1 MKSKTLWIF
10 LLFFPLF
17 SFGQSIQGNSTVCV
31 GSSTTLSCNAC
42 GIPPTSP
49 TSAWS
54 SSNSSVA
61 SIDVNGMVTGLNA
74 GTVTI
79 TYTDNGGSTVTTSFT
94 VGAIPTL
101 VNNGS
106 ITYFCQENIQQNIGF
121 TSNPSSSNNSIKWY
135 DSNINP
141 IIPNPTSLSVNCN
154 IPQNDT
160 NYISQVSPLGCEG
173 PKSEVITIVVATPS
187 APLTQ
192 NLDYCVGDN
201 APALTAQ
208 ADIGNTLQWFK
219 STSPNTVTNSIN
231 PSTSNPGQETWLV
244 RQIKQVPINQVC
256 IGPKS
261 SLTVTT
267 HANPNPP
274 SVTTTSFT
282 YCIDD
287 PAIQLA
293 ATPDAGHQ
301 LIWYGPGN
309 TQSLT
314 APTPPTSTPG
324 VFTYNVTQQNTLA
337 QNCESTSIAITVTV
351 LDKAQTPTF
360 SGGVLPVEYCV
371 GDNSIPLSASS
382 ITAGVLIWY
391 NEDGTLTSSNF
402 GVGGAPTPSTNANA
416 VGTVNYK
423 VILDPTTNPN
433 LCPSDTLIIPVVVHP
448 NPVITTS
455 NQSVCE
461 GGSVTLSATGAGT
474 GGSYYWNGGVVN
486 NSAITVTPQVTT
498 TYTVTGTDQYGCQGT
513 EDATVTVLDLPNTPS
528 TTSTN
533 ETLCQEVGTYIP
545 SVTAGAGNSLT
556 WYASNGTSVISG
568 PPSINK
574 NTLGTY
580 TYYVSQTNSNGCES
594 EKLQITINIVAV
606 PTAPTT
612 NPISYCKDEFASS
625 LVATPG
631 SGYILQ
637 WYDSDGITVLSSAPT
652 PQTTSTGT
660 TTYYVS
666 QITSNNCESPKASIS
681 VTINDLPPSPTATPN
696 AYVYCLNENATT
708 LSATAVSGNSL
719 KWYGTDGNAVL
730 TSAPTPPTS
739 SSGNTNYYVSQVNG
753 QGCESSKTSI
763 NIDVKPAVAVPTA
776 SPGNIIEY
784 CENDAATPLFAS
796 GNGGNLIWYNSD
808 GTLTNNNNG
817 IGGSPTPS
825 TSSSAI
831 GTTQYYVV
839 QQSLITGCDSDPL
852 YVDVEVYANPTITTT
867 STVSSCAGE
876 AVTLN
881 GNGAGT
887 GGSYSWDGGVVDGI
901 SFVPPFSNTSTTY
914 TVTGTDVNGCQNTAT
929 ATVTVNSTVTP
940 TATPNAYDYC
950 IDDIATT
957 LSASAL
963 ANHSLKWFDTDGS
976 TVLSNAP
983 TPPTTI
989 SGNTDYYVSQID
1001 NSTGCESPQTSINI
1015 DVKPAVAIP
1024 VASPGNQTEYCENE
1038 FATALV
1044 ASGSGG
1050 NLIWYNSDG
1059 TLTNTNFGVGGSPT
1073 PSTASSAIGTTQ
1085 YYVVQQS
1092 LITGCDSDPLYVDV
1106 EVYANPT
1113 ITTTSTVSSCA
1124 GEAVTLNGNG
1134 AGTGGSYSWDG
1145 GVVDGISFVPPFSNT
1160 TTTYT
1165 VTGTDFNGCQN
1176 TATATLTVN
1185 SLPNSPTVIAP
1196 SYSYCK
1202 DAIAT
1207 PLLAN
1212 VSFNHTLVWYN
1223 SDGVSVLTAPFTP
1236 PTSTTGTF
1244 TYYVSQIDNSTGC
1257 ESPTE
1262 SIDVIVGIG
1271 IPSPITFDRSV
1282 CRNDFSTLLT
1292 ATKLPGNTLNW
1303 FDPNG
1308 NALSFA
1314 PTYNTL
1320 IPGTTSYYVSQYDPV
1335 TGCESPQDTIDVVVN
1350 DLPNISAGTDF
1361 DICQGESAILTGTGA
1376 GTGGSYSW
1384 SSGLSDGVSFDPTA
1398 TSTYTVT
1405 GTDANGCS
1413 AADDITITVNTIPSS
1428 PTIDPNSQTTFITGS
1443 VSSVLSAIALPG
1455 FTLTW
1460 YNSDGTLV
1468 NGTGS
1473 APTPS
1478 TATTNV
1484 GTSEYLVTQTSTS
1497 GCESAPLTV
1506 QIVVLGVNVSNDTT
1520 ICLTDTA
1527 QLLVSTYSANT
1538 STFNSTGYTFIGNYN
1553 GSDYYISPIDTSWS
1567 EVRSR
1572 AISDGGDLVNITDSA
1587 ENYFVTQGLMPYSST
1602 SFGSYYYMG
1611 IYQDLSSSS
1620 YAEPSG
1626 GWFNIDSTLVS
1637 HTNWKPGEP
1646 NNLFGT
1652 EHFGEIVIDSAT
1664 QVEFWN
1670 DVPDTQ
1676 SNKFG
1681 VIEVPTS
1688 NSPSWSYL
1696 WSTGDTT
1703 STINV
1708 NPLMNTQYWV
1718 AISDGNNTWYDSV
1731 NVSVNLLDINITQ
1744 TDTILCAGDSSG
1756 TLGVDI
1762 NPGNGPY
1769 QYLWNTGST
1778 LDSLKNVTV
1787 GTYSVTV
1794 TDGMGCSA
1802 SDAINIV
1809 SPNLMTLTTQGIS
1822 NYNGFDIS
1830 CSGEADAVA
1839 YANANGGTPG
1849 YTYLWSNGAT
1859 GDTVSSLSFG
1869 TYFVTVID
1877 SNGCSTLDTLIL
1889 TEPLPLALNIS
1900 SLSNVFGNQIDCY
1913 GDSTGV
1919 LFSALVGGAGGYSYT
1934 WNNGSTIDSIYN
1946 LGAGTY
1952 WVTAQDTNG
1961 CTLTDT
1967 VTLTQPSLPFT
1978 TTASTQSNFNGF
1990 GISCNGGNDGSIS
2003 VSAQGSNAPYSY
2015 AWSNGATTAS
2025 QSNLG
2030 QGTYTVV
2037 VTDSLGCISNANV
2050 VITEPSLL
2058 TYSYII
2064 DDVSCYLGQNGSI
2077 EIIPQGGVMPYDIQ
2091 WFNGTDSTVL
2101 DSLSSGYF
2109 AFTIIDQNNCLVIDS
2124 VEIYEPAEIEITV
2137 DTIQPTCE
2145 RLNDGQ
2151 IDAFIYGGTYPYSYM
2166 LNGSPVNLPLDSV
2179 AVGSYILT
2187 VVDSNSCTQTIAF
2200 GLEPL
2205 QPSCFMIPNMY
2216 SPNYDG
2222 YNDEFRI
2229 RHSSWS
2235 SYTLTIYNSI
2245 GQLVYSGS
2253 SSTPYWDG
2261 ITNGDSMPTG
2271 DYYYQLITNEGEVIY
2286 GYVTLIR

>member
-1 MKSKTLWIF
+1 MKSKFFWIF

-17 SFGQSIQGNSTVCV
+17 SLGQSIQGNSTVCV
-31 GSSTTLSCNAC
+31 GSSTILSCNAC

-121 TSNPSSSNNSIKWY
+121 TSNPSFANNSIKWY
-135 DSNINP
+135 DSNLSP
-141 IIPNPTSLSVNCN
+141 IIPNPSAITVDCN

-160 NYISQVSPLGCEG
+160 NYISQVSSLGCEG
-173 PKSEVITIVVATPS
+173 PKSEVVTIVVATPP
-187 APLTQ
+187 APITQ
-192 NLDYCVGDN
+192 DLDYCVGDN
-201 APALTAQ
+201 APVLTAQ

-287 PAIQLA
+287 PAVQLA

-337 QNCESTSIAITVTV
+337 QNCESTSITITVTV

-360 SGGVLPVEYCV
+360 SGVGILPVEYCV
-371 GDNSIPLSASS
+371 NDASIPLSASS
-382 ITAGVLIWY
+382 ATPGVLIWY

-423 VILDPTTNPN
+423 VILDPTSPN

-461 GGSVTLSATGAGT
+461 GGSVILSATGAGS

-498 TYTVTGTDQYGCQGT
+498 TYTVTGTDQYGCQGI
-513 EDATVTVLDLPNTPS
+513 EDATVTVLNLPNTPS

-580 TYYVSQTNSNGCES
+580 TYYVSQTNSDGCES
-594 EKLQITINIVAV
+594 EKLQIVTDIVTV

-612 NPISYCKDEFASS
+612 NNVSYCRDENSS
-625 LVATPG
+625 PLQATP
-631 SGYILQ
+631 SSSNTLQ
-637 WYDSDGITVLSSAPT
+637 WYDSDGTTILSSAPT
-652 PQTTSTGT
+652 PQTTSTGI

-666 QITSNNCESPKASIS
+666 QITSNNCESPKATIS
-681 VTINDLPPSPTATPN
+681 VIVNDLPLPPVATPN
-696 AYVYCLNENATT
+696 NHVYCLNDIPTT
-708 LSATAVSGNSL
+708 LSATALAGNSL
-719 KWYGTDGNAVL
+719 KWYGTDGVTVL
-730 TSAPTPPTS
+730 SNAPTPPTS
-739 SSGNTNYYVSQVNG
+739 ASDNTNYYVSQVNG

-763 NIDVKPAVAVPTA
+763 NIDVKPAVAMPIA
-776 SPGNIIEY
+776 SPGN
-784 CENDAATPLFAS
+784 
-796 GNGGNLIWYNSD
+796 
-808 GTLTNNNNG
+808 
-817 IGGSPTPS
+817 
-825 TSSSAI
+825 
-831 GTTQYYVV
+831 
-839 QQSLITGCDSDPL
+839 
-852 YVDVEVYANPTITTT
+852 
-867 STVSSCAGE
+867 
-876 AVTLN
+876 
-881 GNGAGT
+881 
-887 GGSYSWDGGVVDGI
+887 
-901 SFVPPFSNTSTTY
+901 
-914 TVTGTDVNGCQNTAT
+914 
-929 ATVTVNSTVTP
+929 
-940 TATPNAYDYC
+940 
-950 IDDIATT
+950 
-957 LSASAL
+957 
-963 ANHSLKWFDTDGS
+963 K
-976 TVLSNAP
+976 
-983 TPPTTI
+983 
-989 SGNTDYYVSQID
+989 
-1001 NSTGCESPQTSINI
+1001 
-1015 DVKPAVAIP
+1015 
-1024 VASPGNQTEYCENE
+1024 TEYCENE

-1282 CRNDFSTLLT
+1282 CRDDFSTLLT

-1361 DICQGESAILTGTGA
+1361 EICLGESTIVSASGA
-1376 GTGGSYSW
+1376 GIGGSYSW

-1527 QLLVSTYSANT
+1527 QLLVNTYSANT
-1538 STFNSTGYTFIGNYN
+1538 STFNSTGYTFIGTYN
-1553 GSDYYISPIDTSWS
+1553 GSDYYISPIDTSWL

-1602 SFGSYYYMG
+1602 SFGPYYYIG

-1620 YAEPSG
+1620 YTEPSG

-1637 HTNWKPGEP
+1637 YTNWKPGEP

-1676 SNKFG
+1676 SNKYG

-1688 NSPSWSYL
+1688 NSPAWTYL
-1696 WSTGDTT
+1696 WSTGDTS

-1708 NPLMNTQYWV
+1708 NPTVDTQYWV
-1718 AISDGNNTWYDSV
+1718 AISDGSNTWYDTV
-1731 NVSVNLLDINITQ
+1731 DVTVNLLDITITQ

-1756 TLGVDI
+1756 TLGVAI

-1778 LDSLKNVTV
+1778 LDSLNNVTV
-1787 GTYSVTV
+1787 GIYSVIV
-1794 TDGMGCSA
+1794 TDAMGCSA

-1809 SPNLMTLTTQGIS
+1809 SPNSMTLTTQSIS

-1877 SNGCSTLDTLIL
+1877 SNGCSTQDTLIL
-1889 TEPLPLALNIS
+1889 TEPSPLALNIS

-1913 GDSTGV
+1913 GDSTGA
-1919 LFSALVGGAGGYSYT
+1919 LFSALLGGVGGYSYT
-1934 WNNGSTIDSIYN
+1934 WNNGSTLDSIYN

-1952 WVTAQDTNG
+1952 WVTAQDANG
-1961 CTLTDT
+1961 CTITDT

-2025 QSNLG
+2025 QSNLV
-2030 QGTYTVV
+2030 QGTYSVT

-2050 VITEPSLL
+2050 LLTEPSLL

-2064 DDVSCYLGQNGSI
+2064 EDVSCYLGQNGSI

-2101 DSLSSGYF
+2101 DSLGSGFYT
-2109 AFTIIDQNNCLVIDS
+2109 FTIMDENNCLFIDS
-2124 VEIYEPAEIEITV
+2124 VEIYEPAELEITV

-2145 RLNDGQ
+2145 RINDGE
-2151 IDAFIYGGTYPYSYM
+2151 IDAFIYGGTYPYSYT
-2166 LNGSPVNLPLDSV
+2166 LNGSPVDLPLDSV
-2179 AVGSYILT
+2179 AVGNYVLT
-2187 VVDSNSCTQTIAF
+2187 VEDSNSCTQTIAF
-2200 GLEPL
+2200 NLTPL

-2222 YNDEFRI
+2222 YNDVFTI
-2229 RHSSWS
+2229 SHSSWS
-2235 SYTLTIYNSI
+2235 SYTMNIYNSI

-2261 ITNGDSMPTG
+2261 ITNGNPMPTG

>member
-10 LLFFPLF
+10 LLFLPLF
-17 SFGQSIQGNSTVCV
+17 SFGQSIQGDSTVCV
-31 GSSTTLSCNAC
+31 GSSTTLSCSAC

-121 TSNPSSSNNSIKWY
+121 TSNPSSSNNIIKWY
-135 DSNINP
+135 DSNLNYLDSTTAI
-141 IIPNPTSLSVNCN
+141 TVDCN

-160 NYISQVSPLGCEG
+160 NYISQVSSLGCEG
-173 PKSEVITIVVATPS
+173 PKSVVVTIVVATPP
-187 APLTQ
+187 APITQ
-192 NLDYCVGDN
+192 DLDYCVGDN

-231 PSTSNPGQETWLV
+231 PSTLNPGQETWLV

-282 YCIDD
+282 YCLDD
-287 PAIQLA
+287 PEVQLA

-314 APTPPTSTPG
+314 APTPSTSTPG
-324 VFTYNVTQQNTLA
+324 VFTYYVTQQNTLA
-337 QNCESTSIAITVTV
+337 QNCESSSIAITVTV
-351 LDKAQTPTF
+351 KDKAQKPTF
-360 SGGVLPVEYCV
+360 SGSGVLPVEYCV
-371 GDNSIPLSASS
+371 NDNSIPLSASS
-382 ITAGVLIWY
+382 ITAGDLIWF
-391 NEDGTLTSSNF
+391 NEDGTYTNSNF
-402 GVGGAPTPSTNANA
+402 GVGGAPTPLTNAAA
-416 VGTVNYK
+416 VGTTFYK
-423 VILDPTTNPN
+423 VILDPNSSN
-433 LCPSDTLIIPVVVHP
+433 LCPSDTLVIPVVVHP

-513 EDATVTVLDLPNTPS
+513 ADATVTVLDLPNTPS
-528 TTSTN
+528 ISSTN
-533 ETLCQEVGTYIP
+533 ETLCQEVGTYTP
-545 SVTAGAGNSLT
+545 SVTADAGNSLT

-568 PPSINK
+568 PPTINK
-574 NTLGTY
+574 NTLGIY
-580 TYYVSQTNSNGCES
+580 TYFVSQTNSDGCES
-594 EKLQITINIVAV
+594 DKLQITINIVVV
-606 PTAPTT
+606 PPAPST
-612 NPISYCKDEFASS
+612 NNVSYCKNEVASV
-625 LVATPG
+625 LTATPN
-631 SGYILQ
+631 SGYTLQ
-637 WYDSDGITVLSSAPT
+637 WYDSDGTTALSSAPS
-652 PQTTSTGT
+652 PQTTTPGT

-681 VTINDLPPSPTATPN
+681 VTINDLPLPPTATPN

-719 KWYGTDGNAVL
+719 KWYGTDGNTVL

-852 YVDVEVYANPTITTT
+852 YIDVEVFANPTITTT
-867 STVSSCAGE
+867 SIVSSCAGE

-914 TVTGTDVNGCQNTAT
+914 TVTGTDINGCQNTAT
-929 ATVTVNSTVTP
+929 ATVTVNP
-940 TATPNAYDYC
+940 LP
-950 IDDIATT
+950 
-957 LSASAL
+957 
-963 ANHSLKWFDTDGS
+963 
-976 TVLSNAP
+976 NAP
-983 TPPTTI
+983 TI
-989 SGNTDYYVSQID
+989 I
-1001 NSTGCESPQTSINI
+1001 
-1015 DVKPAVAIP
+1015 
-1024 VASPGNQTEYCENE
+1024 AS
-1038 FATALV
+1038 
-1044 ASGSGG
+1044 
-1050 NLIWYNSDG
+1050 
-1059 TLTNTNFGVGGSPT
+1059 
-1073 PSTASSAIGTTQ
+1073 
-1085 YYVVQQS
+1085 
-1092 LITGCDSDPLYVDV
+1092 
-1106 EVYANPT
+1106 
-1113 ITTTSTVSSCA
+1113 
-1124 GEAVTLNGNG
+1124 
-1134 AGTGGSYSWDG
+1134 
-1145 GVVDGISFVPPFSNT
+1145 
-1160 TTTYT
+1160 
-1165 VTGTDFNGCQN
+1165 
-1176 TATATLTVN
+1176 
-1185 SLPNSPTVIAP
+1185 

-1202 DAIAT
+1202 DANAS

-1212 VSFNHTLVWYN
+1212 ASFNHTLVWYDT
-1223 SDGVSVLTAPFTP
+1223 DGVTILNAPYTP
-1236 PTSTTGTF
+1236 PTSVTGTF

-1257 ESPTE
+1257 ESTTE
-1262 SIDVIVGIG
+1262 PVDVIVGVG

-1282 CRNDFSTLLT
+1282 CKNDFSTLLT
-1292 ATKLPGNTLNW
+1292 ATKLPGHTLNW

-1308 NALSFA
+1308 NALPFA
-1314 PTYNTL
+1314 PTYSTL

-1335 TGCESPQDTIDVVVN
+1335 TGCVSPLDTIDVVVY
-1350 DLPNISAGTDF
+1350 DLPNISAGMDF
-1361 DICQGESAILTGTGA
+1361 DICQGESVILTGTGA

-1468 NGTGS
+1468 NGTGT

-1478 TATTNV
+1478 TDATNV
-1484 GTSEYLVTQTSTS
+1484 GISEYLVTQTSTS

-1527 QLLVSTYSANT
+1527 QLLVNTYSANT
-1538 STFNSTGYTFIGNYN
+1538 STFNSTGYTFIGTYN
-1553 GSDYYISPIDTSWS
+1553 GSDYYISPIDTSWL

-1602 SFGSYYYMG
+1602 SFGPYYYMG

-1626 GWFNIDSTLVS
+1626 GWFNIDSTLIS
-1637 HTNWKPGEP
+1637 YTNWKPGEP

-1652 EHFGEIVIDSAT
+1652 EHFGEIVIDSAN

-1676 SNKFG
+1676 SNKYG

-1688 NSPSWSYL
+1688 NSPAWTYL
-1696 WSTGDTT
+1696 WSTGDTS

-1708 NPLMNTQYWV
+1708 NPTVDTQYWV
-1718 AISDGNNTWYDSV
+1718 AISDGSNTWYDTV
-1731 NVSVNLLDINITQ
+1731 DVTVNLLDITITQ

-1756 TLGVDI
+1756 TLGVAI

-1778 LDSLKNVTV
+1778 LDSLNNVTV
-1787 GTYSVTV
+1787 GIYSVTV
-1794 TDGMGCSA
+1794 TDAMGCSA

-1809 SPNLMTLTTQGIS
+1809 SPNSMTLTTQSIS

-1830 CSGEADAVA
+1830 CSGEADAMA
-1839 YANANGGTPG
+1839 YADANGGTPG
-1849 YTYLWSNGAT
+1849 YIYSWSNGAT

-1877 SNGCSTLDTLIL
+1877 SNGCSTQDTLIL
-1889 TEPLPLALNIS
+1889 TEPSPLALNIS

-1913 GDSTGV
+1913 GDSTGA
-1919 LFSALVGGAGGYSYT
+1919 LFSALLGGVGGYSYT
-1934 WNNGSTIDSIYN
+1934 WNNGSTLDSIYN

-1952 WVTAQDTNG
+1952 WVTAQDANG
-1961 CTLTDT
+1961 CTITDT

-2025 QSNLG
+2025 QSNLV
-2030 QGTYTVV
+2030 QGTYSVT

-2050 VITEPSLL
+2050 LVTEPSLL

-2101 DSLSSGYF
+2101 DSLGSGFYT
-2109 AFTIIDQNNCLVIDS
+2109 FTIMDENNCLFIDS
-2124 VEIYEPAEIEITV
+2124 VEIYEPAELEITV

-2145 RLNDGQ
+2145 RINDGE
-2151 IDAFIYGGTYPYSYM
+2151 IDAFIYGGTYPYSYT
-2166 LNGSPVNLPLDSV
+2166 LNGSPVDLPLDSV
-2179 AVGSYILT
+2179 AVGNYVLT
-2187 VVDSNSCTQTIAF
+2187 VEDSNSCTQTIAF
-2200 GLEPL
+2200 NLTPL

-2222 YNDEFRI
+2222 YNDVFTI
-2229 RHSSWS
+2229 SHSSWS
-2235 SYTLTIYNSI
+2235 SYTLNIYNSI

-2261 ITNGDSMPTG
+2261 ITSGNPMPTG